1 MGQTKHAVVFI
12 GGNGPQA
19 NLCKPFLK
27 KKDLVIAADS
37 GLIRCEQFGLKPDW
51 IVGDMDSL
59 EDLSRLSAYP
69 NHCILRYPVDKDYT
83 DTELALNLA
92 WEQGCTDI
100 TLIGGGGGRTDHLLA
115 ITALFDRPQ
124 APNRWCTETELV
136 SLVTETIELS
146 VPPQTLVSVFPA
158 GNGPWQ
164 AESSGLQW
172 PLDGLYWSRG
182 FFGLSNR
189 VTETP
194 FSITTKAGKFI
205 VFIPLEAFIE
215 QIL

>member
-1 MGQTKHAVVFI
+1 MGQTKHGLVFI
-12 GGNGPQA
+12 GGEGPRSK
-19 NLCKPFLK
+19 LCKPFLK
-27 KKDLVIAADS
+27 KADLVIAADS
-37 GLIRCEQFGLKPDW
+37 GLIRCEQFGLRPDW

-59 EDLSRLSAYP
+59 GDLSRLSAYP
-69 NHCILRYPVDKDYT
+69 KDRILRYPVDKDYT
-83 DTELALNLA
+83 DTELAMHLA

-115 ITALFDRPQ
+115 IISLFDRPQ

-146 VPPQTLVSVFPA
+146 VPPQTLVSVFPT

-172 PLDGLYWSRG
+172 PLNGLPWSRG

-189 VTETP
+189 VIRGP
-194 FSITTKAGKFI
+194 FTITAITGKFL
-205 VFIPLEAFIE
+205 VFVPLEAFT
-215 QIL
+215 